1 MAMKIDID
9 VLWKSP
15 NSPPLYR
22 QFKELIKGA
31 IAAGVYRPGEK
42 LASEREFIATG
53 KLSYPTVS
61 RALKELA
68 DEGWLV
74 RKVGSGTVV
83 ADRRGKEF
91 KRIACI
97 YYNCDTPLF
106 ARLKSGVQTE
116 CDANGI
122 EVDFIQ
128 TGLTAS
134 ENTSA
139 MLRIVERGRYDA
151 VIGFPMENMEC
162 NIRLF
167 KQHLNEMP
175 TIIFG
180 SYYLTFDCDLIAWDP
195 TPALTEAVGGLVA
208 RGITRF
214 ALVSGRPRY
223 PFNALQ
229 GMTRQAVAAQIGGS
243 EVREFFY
250 GFGGNEF
257 DGLAE
262 ECRDWAFS
270 QKGKPVIVCDSD
282 GIARSLIDFF
292 SRENRH
298 FPQDYLIIGSG
309 NMPLY
314 CGTPPDLSTVDWPL
328 EQMGRLAIRHL
339 LTPKNGR
346 NGSRS
351 IICQTRFVPRLSTA
365 VD

>member
-1 MAMKIDID
+1 MKIDID

-68 DEGWLV
+68 DEGWLM

-83 ADRRGKEF
+83 ADRRGGVF

-106 ARLKSGVQTE
+106 ARLKRGVQSE

-128 TGLTAS
+128 TGLTVS
-134 ENTSA
+134 ENTA
-139 MLRIVERGRYDA
+139 ATLRIAERNRYDA

-167 KQHLNEMP
+167 KQHLNKMP
-175 TIIFG
+175 TILFG

-195 TPALTEAVGGLVA
+195 TPALTEAVDELVA
-208 RGITRF
+208 RGIKRF

-229 GMTRQAVAAQIGGS
+229 GMTRQAVLARIGGLKL
-243 EVREFFY
+243 EEFFY
-250 GFGGNEF
+250 GFGENNS
-257 DGLAE
+257 DRAAQ

-270 QKGKPVIVCDSD
+270 CKDKPAIICDSD
-282 GIARSLIDFF
+282 GIARSLIDCF
-292 SRENRH
+292 SRGGRH
-298 FPQDYLIIGSG
+298 FPGDYLIIGSG

-339 LTPKNGR
+339 LTPDNGR
-346 NGSRS
+346 SALHS
-351 IICQTRFVPRLSTA
+351 IICQTRFIPRRSTMA
-365 VD
+365 E